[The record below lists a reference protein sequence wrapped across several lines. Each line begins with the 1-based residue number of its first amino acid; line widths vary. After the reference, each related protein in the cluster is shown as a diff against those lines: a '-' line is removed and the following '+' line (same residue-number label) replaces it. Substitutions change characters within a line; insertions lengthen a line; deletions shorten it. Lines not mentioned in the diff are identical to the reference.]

1 MPIHVEYLLQIRIF
15 ECSSYT
21 SFHDGYL
28 FQEGLSSVLWPLT
41 IIVRMFISSNFSRY
55 FMESILRSSSVLSEY
70 LFSYNLW
77 ILWWRVWEGVEGL
90 VYVVSGGQWDS
101 LAWVKGSQGWYL
113 LSQPDVEIR
122 RCCVNVMLCFFFAFL
137 IEGWDFFKP
146 CTIISYHLC
155 KPLKLS

>member
-15 ECSSYT
+15 ECSSYIK
-21 SFHDGYL
+21 
-28 FQEGLSSVLWPLT
+28 LSWWLLVSGRPIECVWPLI
-41 IIVRMFISSNFSRY
+41 IIVRMSISSNFSRY

-122 RCCVNVMLCFFFAFL
+122 RCCVNVMLCFLNWRLRLFQ
-137 IEGWDFFKP
+137 
-146 CTIISYHLC
+146 TMYYNQ
-155 KPLKLS
+155 LSSL